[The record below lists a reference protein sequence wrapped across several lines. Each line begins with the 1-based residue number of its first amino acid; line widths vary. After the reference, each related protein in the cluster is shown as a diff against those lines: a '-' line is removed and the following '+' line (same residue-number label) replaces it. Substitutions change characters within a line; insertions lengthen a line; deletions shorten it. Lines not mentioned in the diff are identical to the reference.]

1 MPIHFGHFRKVQ
13 KNSEKKVKTTDSSI
27 ICALPLSCVQV
38 FVTLLMAACQTPLSM
53 RFFKQEYRSG
63 LPFSSSRDS
72 FQPRD
77 RTQASCIAGRFFTV
91 WRSPQQYFCVG
102 TIHTLKEF
110 IEHLSVAFSEK
121 WEEKWGQG
129 QRGKWV
135 QYQNHWVWWS
145 MLHTAQL

>member
-38 FVTLLMAACQTPLSM
+38 FVACQTPLSM

-77 RTQASCIAGRFFTV
+77 RPQASCIAGRFFTV
-91 WRSPQQYFCVG
+91 
-102 TIHTLKEF
+102 
-110 IEHLSVAFSEK
+110 
-121 WEEKWGQG
+121 
-129 QRGKWV
+129 
-135 QYQNHWVWWS
+135 
-145 MLHTAQL
+145 